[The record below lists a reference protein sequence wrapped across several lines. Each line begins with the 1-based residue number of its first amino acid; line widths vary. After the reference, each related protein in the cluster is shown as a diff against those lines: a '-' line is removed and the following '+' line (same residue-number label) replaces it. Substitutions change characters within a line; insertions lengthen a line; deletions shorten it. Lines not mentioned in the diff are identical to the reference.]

1 MSWTQF
7 LDCITFLYPL
17 KCNSNSVGLQARL
30 THAIIPGIPD
40 VIRKCVTWTV
50 CEANGKLRLLF
61 LFQDEWVLVF
71 HYINVYPVMMSEQT
85 MVGFPGVKVRM
96 TTQLHAHLYPVIF
109 FPGWIFT
116 LFPHFYHL
124 RLVWVLGEVFGVGV
138 SCWWGLGAV
147 VWDLLIFWGSLR
159 IEKYPWGKMVPFYHY
174 YHTIHYHKSC
184 NVLASFLANCQNNV
198 LMRFLTVLSI
208 AATQEAFSSSIC
220 AIISFFGREDAVF

>member
-1 MSWTQF
+1 MPWTQF

-40 VIRKCVTWTV
+40 VIRKCATWTV

-85 MVGFPGVKVRM
+85 MVGFPGVKVCM

-116 LFPHFYHL
+116 LLGFGWGFWVGVL
-124 RLVWVLGEVFGVGV
+124 GDGVWNWVLWGLRFYLIGFEALGVGLSGFFWV
-138 SCWWGLGAV
+138 GA
-147 VWDLLIFWGSLR
+147 LYMNIK
-159 IEKYPWGKMVPFYHY
+159 E
-174 YHTIHYHKSC
+174 
-184 NVLASFLANCQNNV
+184 
-198 LMRFLTVLSI
+198 
-208 AATQEAFSSSIC
+208 
-220 AIISFFGREDAVF
+220 